1 MLFRLTGILLVVISV
16 GAVIAHHA
24 GWALPTLDWFFSFE
38 AKDKELEDASWWKT
52 RQERVIGYIL
62 CGLLLV
68 TGLSSLLTRRRR
80 VNWNPQTLRKLKRFK
95 SITRGYVSLW
105 ILAGLLFL
113 TLLDHALVGKKAL
126 LVKYDGKLYSPAFV
140 QRIYSGEHF
149 GQEGKSEVDYGELK
163 RVFASE
169 KGGE

>member
-24 GWALPTLDWFFSFE
+24 GWVLPTLDWFFSFE
-38 AKDKELEDASWWKT
+38 AKEKGLESASWGKKY
-52 RQERVIGYIL
+52 QANIIGYIL
-62 CGLLLV
+62 CALLMAGGVLC
-68 TGLSSLLTRRRR
+68 LWSKSRK

-126 LVKYDGKLYSPAFV
+126 LVKYDGKLHFPAFV
-140 QRIYSGEHF
+140 QRSYTGEDF
-149 GQEGKSEVDYGELK
+149 GLEGKSEVDYRDLK
-163 RVFASE
+163 EVLA
-169 KGGE
+169 